1 MSWFR
6 TNIRAA
12 SLLALFALAVQFTLS
27 FGHNHWPAART
38 SPTSVV
44 AALSDA
50 AVPAAGDRQLTTDQD
65 PSKQDRDQQPA
76 DACAICA
83 VVAMAQ
89 AMLLSPAP
97 VLVLPQAVPF
107 HREVAVVS
115 TIQPAAIDLPFQ
127 ARAPPLA

>member
-1 MSWFR
+1 MAWFR

-12 SLLALFALAVQFTLS
+12 SLLALLALAVQFTLS

-38 SPTSVV
+38 SFAV
-44 AALSDA
+44 ATLSDGGA
-50 AVPAAGDRQLTTDQD
+50 PSAGDRQLTTGQD
-65 PSKQDRDQQPA
+65 PGKQDRDQQPA

-97 VLVLPQAVPF
+97 VLVLPQAVAF
-107 HREVAVVS
+107 HRDVAVVS
-115 TIQPAAIDLPFQ
+115 AFQPAAVDLPFQ